1 MSGVMVVTGGS
12 RGIGA
17 AVAIKAG
24 AAGYGVCVNYQ
35 RNRKAAQ
42 EVVDRIRGAGGTAI
56 MVHADVTSEAEVKA
70 MFRTVDQ
77 DLGPLTALVNN
88 AGIVAPTA
96 TVEQMSAD
104 RINRILAV
112 NVTGSF
118 ICAREAIARMST
130 AHGGKGGAIVNLSS
144 VAAKLGSPNEFVD
157 YAASKGAIDAFTI
170 GLAKELA
177 PHGIRVNA
185 VRPGLIDTE
194 IHASA
199 GEPDRVERLKG
210 NVPMQRVG
218 QAEEVADAVMW
229 LLSEAS
235 AYVTGGFIDVSG
247 GR

>member
-1 MSGVMVVTGGS
+1 MTEVMVVTGGS

-17 AVAIKAG
+17 AVALKAA
-24 AAGYGVCVNYQ
+24 AAGYAVCVNYQ

-42 EVVDRIRGAGGTAI
+42 EVVDQIRASGGTAI

-118 ICAREAIARMST
+118 ICAREAIARMSRT
-130 AHGGKGGAIVNLSS
+130 HGGKGGAIVNLSS
-144 VAAKLGSPNEFVD
+144 AAARLGSPNEFVD

-170 GLAKELA
+170 GLAKEVA
-177 PHGIRVNA
+177 AQGIRVNA

-199 GEPDRVERLKG
+199 GDPDRVERLKG

-218 QAEEVADAVMW
+218 RADEVAAAVLW
-229 LLSEAS
+229 LLSDAA